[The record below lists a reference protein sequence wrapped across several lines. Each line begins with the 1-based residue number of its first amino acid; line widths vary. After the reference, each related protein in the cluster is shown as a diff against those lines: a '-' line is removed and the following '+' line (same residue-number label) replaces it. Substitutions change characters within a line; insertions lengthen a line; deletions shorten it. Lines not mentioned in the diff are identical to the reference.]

1 MSSSHT
7 PATVHPAHVDFP
19 CMDCKVRDRS
29 LCSVLNSDELVKF
42 NQLAAEVALESGQPI
57 FFEEDEATFLFNI
70 TEGVVQLSRL
80 LPDGRR
86 QVTGFLFPGD
96 FLGLSKDG
104 CYAYTAETVAPVKL
118 CRFNR
123 PQMMKMFVEY
133 PKLEARLLDKRS
145 NELIE
150 AQEHI
155 ILLGRKSASER
166 VATLL
171 LTFARKMGLESGQM
185 AEGDDGLHAEEI
197 SLPVTRESMA
207 DYLGMRLETVS
218 RVLSDFRKRGLIAL
232 PSPHRIRFVDF
243 AMLEETAAGLDRE

>member
-1 MSSSHT
+1 
-7 PATVHPAHVDFP
+7 
-19 CMDCKVRDRS
+19 MDCKVRDRS
-29 LCSVLNSDELVKF
+29 LCSVLDADELAKF
-42 NQLAAEVALESGQPI
+42 NQLAAEVTLESGQPI

-133 PKLEARLLDKRS
+133 PKLETRLLDKRS

-171 LTFARKMGLESGQM
+171 LTFARKMGVQIDDKWDTDEASQT
-185 AEGDDGLHAEEI
+185 AEI
-197 SLPVTRESMA
+197 FLPVTRESMA

-218 RVLSDFRKRGLIAL
+218 RVLSDFRKRGVIEL

-243 AMLEETAAGLDRE
+243 DLLSETAAGLDRD